1 MKRSDRTLNCTHA
14 QQLDHALLRAE
25 TLLASA
31 PGDLEQRLFN
41 PLPTG
46 AKWQDG
52 PLMEPLQML
61 DEDVERANR
70 ERAALFAA
78 ELKRMRDVCALAV
91 HPGFGHHPN
100 FDPLNRFCA
109 YWARSLML
117 NLSRKKITGTK
128 DDAFRVVASLLYEAA
143 SGQGDVDLKRGCD
156 YILRFFRDPEPT

>member
-1 MKRSDRTLNCTHA
+1 MRSR
-14 QQLDHALLRAE
+14 R
-25 TLLASA
+25 
-31 PGDLEQRLFN
+31 P
-41 PLPTG
+41 
-46 AKWQDG
+46 
-52 PLMEPLQML
+52 
-61 DEDVERANR
+61 
-70 ERAALFAA
+70 
-78 ELKRMRDVCALAV
+78 
-91 HPGFGHHPN
+91 PGFGHHPN